1 MLEMKAQLKELSGE
15 QKWLADAVA
24 AAIGKLKSTAIS
36 PASTMEFPP
45 LTTNTSTQFPSAT
58 V

>member
-1 MLEMKAQLKELSGE
+1 MKAQLKELSGE